1 MSKDIINEAINVAEE
16 YLKSK
21 DEKTLS
27 FNIGTWFN
35 HLNKEQKQDTQLIA
49 ALAIMGPYD
58 VNIDIEDAD
67 NLKNFFFKENK
78 W

>member
-1 MSKDIINEAINVAEE
+1 MSKDIINEAINVAGE

-21 DEKTLS
+21 DEKMLS

-35 HLNKEQKQDTQLIA
+35 HLNKEQKQDIQLIA

-67 NLKNFFFKENK
+67 NIKNFFFKENQ